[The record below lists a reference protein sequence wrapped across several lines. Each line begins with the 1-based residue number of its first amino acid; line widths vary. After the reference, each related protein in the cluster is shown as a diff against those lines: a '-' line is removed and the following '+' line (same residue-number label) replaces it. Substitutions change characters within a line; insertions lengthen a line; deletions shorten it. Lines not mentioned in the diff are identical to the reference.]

1 MNSKGEDTRV
11 KKAEEKLK
19 KLKTLLEDRLEK
31 TDDAM
36 KEAKQIGE
44 EIKKLRTEK

>member
-1 MNSKGEDTRV
+1 MNKEKDLRV
-11 KKAEEKLK
+11 KKAEYKLR

-36 KEAKQIGE
+36 KEAKEIGK
-44 EIKKLRTEK
+44 EIKKLNTDK